1 MLPIEEPALRTKLI
15 DILVV
20 QLADN
25 VKSWSLQS
33 DGSYV
38 RMQPKPGAPLVRS
51 QQRFIDV
58 TRDKVKGAD
67 VALRPSTRF
76 HSAPLAQKSP
86 LEGKLPKTRRRRREG
101 DG

>member
-1 MLPIEEPALRTKLI
+1 
-15 DILVV
+15 
-20 QLADN
+20 LADN

-38 RMQPKPGAPLVRS
+38 RMTPKPGAALMRS
-51 QQRFIDV
+51 QQRFIDL